1 MKININD
8 LFDFSDF
15 GDINKLEKKVKELD
29 SLLSKFSDNLQ
40 KDIDDNVKSLEKW
53 GKQIDSLNV
62 SLEKEAALIIQIEKN
77 VSGLTQEQKKL
88 TTQQEK
94 VNTTRKETVNQA
106 NKAKKA
112 LTDLEKIENQLA
124 KATGK
129 DAEEL
134 AKKRIELANVKKET
148 KQSAKEALGLVNAY
162 GKLAIEAT
170 EAKNEAKD
178 LGAQLN
184 KVQKE
189 FGETSQEAN
198 DLAKKFQDATTKAA
212 GLDKELKDIDAGV
225 GDFQRNV
232 GNYESALDGVKQG
245 FGSVLELASPTGLAI
260 AAAGLAIEG
269 IGALAEIIQETN
281 VQLKETAQLTGLNGQ
296 ALDDYT
302 AKIRATSNV
311 FDKEYKE
318 VLQAANAVSKEFG
331 ISGAEAIELINQG
344 FVQGADINGNY
355 LDQLKEYST
364 QFKAAGLSAQDFNNV
379 VALGAKEG
387 IFNDKAADTVKEGG
401 LRLREFTKA
410 TKDALIPLGK
420 LRNEQIQQAVAS
432 GNSFK
437 AIQLVSQGLKETSLN
452 AQQTQGI
459 ITNVFG
465 GPGEDA
471 GLRFIEL
478 LGDIDTNQKNVLDN
492 LTEQQ
497 KRQLKVL
504 EVEEQLATAQVKL
517 GEAFKGVGN
526 DFAILGKQLQAL
538 GIEGIVAIIDELKET
553 FSELAEPFNEV
564 VAEVEELKEEFG
576 GAGDGVL
583 GFIKKLN
590 PLTFVLNQ
598 IGNSIKGALFLIK
611 IFFNFI
617 NDSID
622 TVKFLSNAFVDFATS
637 FDFVNVAIEKTKSI
651 YNSFLAVIADTP
663 KFFNGL
669 KEAGKQSFTELAKIA
684 KQTLTGTKDLILALF
699 SFDAATIKTAFN
711 KSIPK
716 FQESGKEVAEAFQ
729 RGFNS
734 VDPVKVDEKKV
745 EEQTKEVEKKVEKKV
760 EKTAAGKDTKKVKE
774 ETQKRLDEQSK
785 LINDAAKKEQLK
797 AIENRNNNLISEQE
811 YQDELLLIE
820 VGRIES
826 EIELREAAG
835 LETIDQQKALQQIL
849 LDEKKKGE
857 DQGLKDQETANKNSL
872 EADKKALAAKKAL
885 DDKADKD
892 EADRK
897 KKQQEALSDPIV
909 QAGLDG
915 LETQIE
921 NQLLLAGVQA
931 FRASIEQGNTVEEAT
946 LQGTKAV
953 AAAQVFKSLSKGFHD
968 GGYTGDGNEYD
979 AAGVV
984 HKGEF
989 VATKKQT
996 SKYNLNGWAAKDLDT
1011 AIQGGYFRQFE
1022 DVNTKI
1028 FDETNLNGQ
1037 IILNNDNEKVVQA
1050 IKNIPSIDMSF
1061 VGKDLQQRVKEG
1073 NLIKTTKYRGSIR

>member
-40 KDIDDNVKSLEKW
+40 KDIEDNVKSLNKW
-53 GKQIDSLNV
+53 EKQIDSLNV

-77 VSGLTQEQKKL
+77 ISGLTQEQNKL

-94 VNTTRKETVNQA
+94 VNTARKETVAQA
-106 NKAKKA
+106 NKAKKS
-112 LTDLEKIENQLA
+112 LSDLEKVEKKLA
-124 KATGK
+124 DATGQE
-129 DAEEL
+129 AEEL
-134 AKKRIELANVKKET
+134 AKLRLQLAEANKQT
-148 KQSAKEALGLVNAY
+148 KLNAKESLGLVNAY
-162 GKLAIEAT
+162 DKLAKETAEAKR
-170 EAKNEAKD
+170 EAKN
-178 LGAQLN
+178 LGATLG
-184 KVQKE
+184 KE
-189 FGETSQEAN
+189 SLEFKAAAKRAN
-198 DLAKKFQDATTKAA
+198 DLNQ
-212 GLDKELKDIDAGV
+212 ELKDIDSNV

-232 GNYESALDGVKQG
+232 GNYSSALDGVKQG
-245 FGSVLELASPTGLAI
+245 FSSVLEFATPAGLAL
-260 AAAGLAIEG
+260 AGVALAIEG
-269 IGALAEIIQETN
+269 IGALAEIVQETN
-281 VQLKETAQLTGLNGQ
+281 TQLKETAQLTGLNGQ

-302 AKIRATSNV
+302 AKVRATANV
-311 FDKEYKE
+311 FDQEYKE
-318 VLQAANAVSKEFG
+318 VLKASNAVSKEFG
-331 ISGAEAIELINQG
+331 ISGAAAIDLINNG
-344 FVQGADINGNY
+344 FIQGANINDDY
-355 LDQLKEYST
+355 LDQLSEYST

-410 TKDALIPLGK
+410 TKDALVPLGQ
-420 LRNEQIQQAVAS
+420 LRNEQIQNAVAT

-437 AIQLVSQGLKETSLN
+437 AIQLVSQGLKEVELTAS
-452 AQQTQGI
+452 QTQGI

-471 GLRFIEL
+471 GIRFIKL

-504 EVEEQLATAQVKL
+504 EVEQELATAQVKL

-538 GIEGIVAIIDELKET
+538 GIEGIVAIIDELKQS
-553 FSELAEPFNEV
+553 FNELVEPFNEV

-576 GAGDGVL
+576 GAGSGVL
-583 GFIKKLN
+583 DFIKKFN
-590 PLTFVLNQ
+590 PLTFAIEQ
-598 IGNSIKGALFLIK
+598 FSNSIKGGLLILKLLFS
-611 IFFNFI
+611 FI

-622 TVKFLSNAFVDFATS
+622 TVKLLANAFIDFATS

-651 YNSFLAVIADTP
+651 YTSFLSVIADTP

-669 KEAGKQSFTELAKIA
+669 KEAGKQSFTEIAKIA

-699 SFDAATIKTAFN
+699 SFDVATIKTAFN

-716 FQESGKEVAEAFQ
+716 FTESGKEVAEAFK

-734 VDPVKVDEKKV
+734 VDVVEVDDKKV
-745 EEQTKEVEKKVEKKV
+745 EEQTKKTADKVEKETAAVTK
-760 EKTAAGKDTKKVKE
+760 EKTKKQQDE
-774 ETQKRLDEQSK
+774 RLKAID
-785 LINDAAKKEQLK
+785 DAAKKEQLQ
-797 AIENRNNNLISEQE
+797 AIENRNNNLIDEQE

-820 VGRIES
+820 IGRIES
-826 EIELREAAG
+826 EIELRKAAG
-835 LETIDQQKALQQIL
+835 LETIDQEKALQQIL

-857 DQGLKDQETANKNSL
+857 QQGLKDQEIANKNSL
-872 EADKKALAAKKAL
+872 EADKKAAANKKKL
-885 DDKADKD
+885 KQQEDKD

-897 KKQQEALSDPIV
+897 KKQQEQLSDPIV

-931 FRASIEQGNTVEEAT
+931 FRSSIEQGKTVEEAT
-946 LQGTKAV
+946 LDGTKAV

-979 AAGVV
+979 TAGVV

-989 VATKKQT
+989 VNTKKQT
-996 SKYNLNGWAAKDLDT
+996 SNYGMKGWKATDFDDAVST
-1011 AIQGGYFRQFE
+1011 GYFRQFE
-1022 DVNTKI
+1022 DVNNKI
-1028 FDETNLNGQ
+1028 YDETNYNKQ
-1037 IILNNDNEKVVQA
+1037 IIINNNNDKIVEA
-1050 IKNIPSIDMSF
+1050 IKNIPQIDMSF

-1073 NLIKTTKYRGSIR
+1073 NLIKTTKYKSSVR

>member
-40 KDIDDNVKSLEKW
+40 KDIDDNIKSLNKW
-53 GKQIDSLNV
+53 EKQIDSLNV
-62 SLEKEAALIIQIEKN
+62 SLEKEATLIIQIEKN
-77 VSGLTQEQKKL
+77 ISGLTQQQSKL
-88 TTQQEK
+88 TTQQDK
-94 VNTTRKETVNQA
+94 VNTARKETVNQA

-112 LTDLEKIENQLA
+112 LTDLEKVENQLA

-189 FGETSQEAN
+189 FGETSKEATE
-198 DLAKKFQDATTKAA
+198 LGRKFQDATTKAA

-232 GNYESALDGVKQG
+232 GNYSSALDGVKQG
-245 FGSVLELASPTGLAI
+245 FGSVLEFATPAGLAL

-269 IGALAEIIQETN
+269 IGALAEVIQETN
-281 VQLKETAQLTGLNGQ
+281 TQLKETAQLTGLSGQ

-302 AKIRATSNV
+302 ASVRATSKV
-311 FDKEYKE
+311 FDQEYKE
-318 VLQAANAVSKEFG
+318 VLNTVNQVTKEFG
-331 ISGAEAIELINQG
+331 IESSEAIDLINLG
-344 FVQGADINGNY
+344 FTRGADINGSY
-355 LDQLKEYST
+355 LDQLR
-364 QFKAAGLSAQDFNNV
+364 QFAPQFTAAGLSAKDLFDA
-379 VALGAKEG
+379 VAISSQQGFLDDKFLDTIKES
-387 IFNDKAADTVKEGG
+387 G
-401 LRLREFTKA
+401 LRLRELTKA
-410 TKDALIPLGK
+410 QEDALAPLGK
-420 LRNEQIQQAVAS
+420 ARIEAIKTQIEQ
-432 GNSFK
+432 GKSFK
-437 AIQLVSQGLKETSLN
+437 ATQLVAKGLTDIGLTAK
-452 AQQTQGI
+452 QTQTI
-459 ITNVFG
+459 FADVFG
-465 GPGEDA
+465 GAGEDLGA
-471 GLRFIEL
+471 RGIKA
-478 LGDIDTNQKNVLDN
+478 LGDFDKLQKEINSN

-504 EVEEQLATAQVKL
+504 EVEQELATAQVKL

-526 DFAILGKQLQAL
+526 DFAILGKQLQTL

-553 FSELAEPFNEV
+553 FNELAEPFNEV

-576 GAGDGVL
+576 GAGDGVF

-590 PLTFVLNQ
+590 PLTFVLDQ

-622 TVKFLSNAFVDFATS
+622 TIKFLSNAFVDFATS

-651 YNSFLAVIADTP
+651 YNSFLQVIADTP

-684 KQTLTGTKDLILALF
+684 KQTLTGTKDLILSLF
-699 SFDAATIKTAFN
+699 TFDATTIKAAFN

-734 VDPVKVDEKKV
+734 VEPVKVDEKKV
-745 EEQTKEVEKKVEKKV
+745 EEQTKEVEKKV

-785 LINDAAKKEQLK
+785 LINDAAKKEQLQ

-820 VGRIES
+820 VGRIEK

-835 LETIDQQKALQQIL
+835 LATIDQQKALQQIL

-857 DQGLKDQETANKNSL
+857 QQGLKDEEIANKNSL

-885 DDKADKD
+885 KDAEAKA

-897 KKQQEALSDPIV
+897 KEQQEKLSDPVV

-915 LETQIE
+915 LETRIE
-921 NQLLLAGVQA
+921 NELLLAGVQA
-931 FRASIEQGNTVEEAT
+931 FRAALERGEETQVA
-946 LQGTKAV
+946 LQEGTKAV
-953 AAAQVFKSLSKGFHD
+953 AAAQVFKTLSSGFHD

-979 AAGVV
+979 VAGVV

-989 VATKKQT
+989 VMTKNQT
-996 SKYNLNGWAAKDLDT
+996 SKYGFNGSNANDFDNAVRT
-1011 AIQGGYFRQFE
+1011 GYFNQFS
-1022 DVNTKI
+1022 DVNDKI
-1028 FDETNLNGQ
+1028 FNETNLNNQ
-1037 IILNNDNEKVVQA
+1037 IVLNNDSEKIVQA

>member
-40 KDIDDNVKSLEKW
+40 KDIEDNVKSLNKW
-53 GKQIDSLNV
+53 EKQIDSLNV

-77 VSGLTQEQKKL
+77 ISGLTQEQNKL

-94 VNTTRKETVNQA
+94 VNTARKETVAQA
-106 NKAKKA
+106 NKAKKS
-112 LTDLEKIENQLA
+112 LSDLEKVEKKLA
-124 KATGK
+124 DATGQE
-129 DAEEL
+129 AEEL
-134 AKKRIELANVKKET
+134 AKLRLQLAEANKQT
-148 KQSAKEALGLVNAY
+148 KLNAKESLGLVNAY
-162 GKLAIEAT
+162 DKLAKETAEAKR
-170 EAKNEAKD
+170 EAKN
-178 LGAQLN
+178 LGATLG
-184 KVQKE
+184 KE
-189 FGETSQEAN
+189 SLEFKAAAKRAN
-198 DLAKKFQDATTKAA
+198 DLNQ
-212 GLDKELKDIDAGV
+212 ELKDIDSNV

-232 GNYESALDGVKQG
+232 GNYSSALDGVKQG
-245 FGSVLELASPTGLAI
+245 FSSVLELATPTGLAI

-269 IGALAEIIQETN
+269 IGALAEVIQETN
-281 VQLKETAQLTGLNGQ
+281 QQLKETAQLTGLNGQ

-302 AKIRATSNV
+302 AKVRATANV
-311 FDKEYKE
+311 FDQEYKE
-318 VLQAANAVSKEFG
+318 VLKASNAVSKEFG
-331 ISGAEAIELINQG
+331 ISGAEAIDLINNG
-344 FVQGADINGNY
+344 FIQGANINDDY
-355 LDQLKEYST
+355 LDQLSEYST

-410 TKDALIPLGK
+410 TKDALVPLGQ
-420 LRNEQIQQAVAS
+420 LRNEQIQNAVAT

-437 AIQLVSQGLKETSLN
+437 AIQLVSQGLKEVELTAS
-452 AQQTQGI
+452 QTQGI

-471 GLRFIEL
+471 GIRFIKL

-504 EVEEQLATAQVKL
+504 EVEQELATAQVKL

-538 GIEGIVAIIDELKET
+538 GIEGIVAIIDELKQS
-553 FSELAEPFNEV
+553 FNELVEPFNEV

-576 GAGDGVL
+576 ATGSGVL
-583 GFIKKLN
+583 DFIKKFN
-590 PLTFVLNQ
+590 PLTFVIEQ
-598 IGNSIKGALFLIK
+598 FSNSIKGGLLILKLLFS
-611 IFFNFI
+611 FI

-622 TVKFLSNAFVDFATS
+622 TVKLLANAFIDFATS

-651 YNSFLAVIADTP
+651 YTSFLSVIADTP

-669 KEAGKQSFTELAKIA
+669 KEAGKQSFTEIAKIA

-699 SFDAATIKTAFN
+699 SFDVATIKTAFN

-716 FQESGKEVAEAFQ
+716 FTESGAEVAEAFK

-734 VDPVKVDEKKV
+734 VDVVEVDDKKV
-745 EEQTKEVEKKVEKKV
+745 EEQTKKTADKVEKETAAVTK
-760 EKTAAGKDTKKVKE
+760 EKTKKQQDE
-774 ETQKRLDEQSK
+774 RLKAID
-785 LINDAAKKEQLK
+785 DAAKKEQLQ
-797 AIENRNNNLISEQE
+797 AIENRNNNLIDEQE

-820 VGRIES
+820 IGRIES
-826 EIELREAAG
+826 EIELRKAAG
-835 LETIDQQKALQQIL
+835 LETIDQEKALQQIL

-857 DQGLKDQETANKNSL
+857 QQGLKDQEIANKNSL
-872 EADKKALAAKKAL
+872 EADKKAAANKKKL
-885 DDKADKD
+885 KQQEDKA
-892 EADRK
+892 EAERK
-897 KKQQEALSDPIV
+897 KKQQEQLSDPIV

-931 FRASIEQGNTVEEAT
+931 FRSSIEQGKTVEEAT
-946 LQGTKAV
+946 LDGTKAV

-979 AAGVV
+979 TAGVV

-989 VATKKQT
+989 VNTKKQT
-996 SKYNLNGWAAKDLDT
+996 SNYGMKGWKATDFDDAVST
-1011 AIQGGYFRQFE
+1011 GYFRQFE
-1022 DVNTKI
+1022 DVNNKI
-1028 FDETNLNGQ
+1028 YDETNYNKQ
-1037 IILNNDNEKVVQA
+1037 IIINNNNDKIVEA

-1073 NLIKTTKYRGSIR
+1073 NLIKTTKYKSSVR

>member
-40 KDIDDNVKSLEKW
+40 KDIEDNVKSLNKW
-53 GKQIDSLNV
+53 EKQIDSLNV

-77 VSGLTQEQKKL
+77 ISGLTQEQNKL

-94 VNTTRKETVNQA
+94 VNTARKETVAQA
-106 NKAKKA
+106 NKAKKS
-112 LTDLEKIENQLA
+112 LSDLEKVEKKLA
-124 KATGK
+124 DATGQE
-129 DAEEL
+129 AEEL
-134 AKKRIELANVKKET
+134 AKLRLQLAEANKQT
-148 KQSAKEALGLVNAY
+148 KLNAKESLGLVNAY
-162 GKLAIEAT
+162 DKLAKETAEAKR
-170 EAKNEAKD
+170 EAKN
-178 LGAQLN
+178 LGATLG
-184 KVQKE
+184 KE
-189 FGETSQEAN
+189 SLEFKAAAKRAN
-198 DLAKKFQDATTKAA
+198 DLNQ
-212 GLDKELKDIDAGV
+212 ELKDIDSNV

-232 GNYESALDGVKQG
+232 GNYSSALDGVKQG
-245 FGSVLELASPTGLAI
+245 FSSVLELATPTGLAI

-269 IGALAEIIQETN
+269 IGALAEVIQETN
-281 VQLKETAQLTGLNGQ
+281 QQLKETAQLTGLNGQ

-302 AKIRATSNV
+302 AKVRATANV
-311 FDKEYKE
+311 FDQEYKE
-318 VLQAANAVSKEFG
+318 VLKAANAVSKEFG
-331 ISGAEAIELINQG
+331 ISGAAAIDLINNG
-344 FVQGADINGNY
+344 FIQGANINDDY
-355 LDQLKEYST
+355 LDQLSEYST

-410 TKDALIPLGK
+410 TKDALVPLGQ
-420 LRNEQIQQAVAS
+420 LRNEQIQNAVAT

-437 AIQLVSQGLKETSLN
+437 AIQLVSQGLKEVELTAS
-452 AQQTQGI
+452 QTQGI

-471 GLRFIEL
+471 GIRFIKL

-504 EVEEQLATAQVKL
+504 EVEQELATAQVKL

-538 GIEGIVAIIDELKET
+538 GIEGIVAIIDELKQS
-553 FSELAEPFNEV
+553 FNELVEPFNEV

-576 GAGDGVL
+576 GAGSGVL
-583 GFIKKLN
+583 DFIKKFN
-590 PLTFVLNQ
+590 PLTFAIEQ
-598 IGNSIKGALFLIK
+598 FSNSIKGGLLILKLLFS
-611 IFFNFI
+611 FI

-622 TVKFLSNAFVDFATS
+622 TVKLLANAFIDFATS

-651 YNSFLAVIADTP
+651 YTSFLSVIADTP

-669 KEAGKQSFTELAKIA
+669 KEAGKQSFTEIAKIA

-699 SFDAATIKTAFN
+699 SFDVATIKTAFN

-716 FQESGKEVAEAFQ
+716 FTESGAEVAEAFK

-734 VDPVKVDEKKV
+734 VDVVEVDDKKV
-745 EEQTKEVEKKVEKKV
+745 EEQTKKTADKVEKETAAVTK
-760 EKTAAGKDTKKVKE
+760 EKTKKQQDE
-774 ETQKRLDEQSK
+774 RLKAID
-785 LINDAAKKEQLK
+785 DAAKKEQLQ
-797 AIENRNNNLISEQE
+797 AIENRNNNLIDEQE

-820 VGRIES
+820 IGRIES
-826 EIELREAAG
+826 EIELRKAAG
-835 LETIDQQKALQQIL
+835 LETIDQEKALQQIL

-857 DQGLKDQETANKNSL
+857 QQGLKDQEIANKNSL
-872 EADKKALAAKKAL
+872 EADKKAAANKKKL
-885 DDKADKD
+885 KQQEDKA
-892 EADRK
+892 EAERK
-897 KKQQEALSDPIV
+897 KKQQEQLSDPIV

-931 FRASIEQGNTVEEAT
+931 FRSSIEQGKTVEEAT
-946 LQGTKAV
+946 LDGTKAV

-979 AAGVV
+979 TAGVV

-989 VATKKQT
+989 VNTKKQT
-996 SKYNLNGWAAKDLDT
+996 SNYGMKGWKATDFDDAVST
-1011 AIQGGYFRQFE
+1011 GYFRQFE
-1022 DVNTKI
+1022 DVNNKI
-1028 FDETNLNGQ
+1028 YDETNYNKQ
-1037 IILNNDNEKVVQA
+1037 IIINNNNDKIVEA

-1073 NLIKTTKYRGSIR
+1073 NLIKTTKYKSSVR

>member
-8 LFDFSDF
+8 LFDFSDL

-40 KDIDDNVKSLEKW
+40 KDIDDNVKSLSKW
-53 GKQIDSLNV
+53 EKQIDSLNV

-77 VSGLTQEQKKL
+77 ISGLTQEQNKL

-94 VNTTRKETVNQA
+94 VNTARKETVAQA
-106 NKAKKA
+106 NKAKKS
-112 LTDLEKIENQLA
+112 LSDLEKVEKKLA
-124 KATGK
+124 DATGQ
-129 DAEEL
+129 DAQEL
-134 AKKRIELANVKKET
+134 AKLRLQLAEANKQT
-148 KQSAKEALGLVNAY
+148 KLNAKESLGLVNAY
-162 GKLAIEAT
+162 DKLSKETAEAKR
-170 EAKNEAKD
+170 EAKN
-178 LGAQLN
+178 LGATLG
-184 KVQKE
+184 KE
-189 FGETSQEAN
+189 SLEFKAAAKRAN
-198 DLAKKFQDATTKAA
+198 DLNQ
-212 GLDKELKDIDAGV
+212 ELKDIDSNV

-232 GNYESALDGVKQG
+232 GNYSGALDGVKQG
-245 FGSVLELASPTGLAI
+245 FSSVLEFATPAGLAL
-260 AAAGLAIEG
+260 AGVALAIEG
-269 IGALAEIIQETN
+269 IGALAEIVQETN

-296 ALDDYT
+296 ALEDYT
-302 AKIRATSNV
+302 SKVRATANV
-311 FDKEYKE
+311 FDQEYKE
-318 VLQAANAVSKEFG
+318 VLKASNAVSKEFG
-331 ISGAEAIELINQG
+331 ISGAEAIDLINQG
-344 FVQGADINGNY
+344 FVQGADINGDY
-355 LDQLKEYST
+355 LDQLSEYST

-410 TKDALIPLGK
+410 TKDALIPLGQ
-420 LRNEQIQQAVAS
+420 LRNEQIQNAVAS

-437 AIQLVSQGLKETSLN
+437 AIQLVSQGLKDVELTAS
-452 AQQTQGI
+452 QTQGI

-471 GLRFIEL
+471 GLRFIKL
-478 LGDIDTNQKNVLDN
+478 LGDVDTNQKNVLDN

-504 EVEEQLATAQVKL
+504 EVEQELATAQVKL

-538 GIEGIVAIIDELKET
+538 GIEGIVAIIDDLKQSFNELV
-553 FSELAEPFNEV
+553 EPFNEV

-576 GAGDGVL
+576 GAGSGVL
-583 GFIKKLN
+583 DFIKKFN
-590 PLTFVLNQ
+590 PLTFAIEQ
-598 IGNSIKGALFLIK
+598 FSNSIKGGLLILKLLFS
-611 IFFNFI
+611 FI

-622 TVKFLSNAFVDFATS
+622 TVKLLGNAFIDFATS

-651 YNSFLAVIADTP
+651 YTSFLSVIADTP

-669 KEAGKQSFTELAKIA
+669 KEAGKQSFTEIAKIA

-699 SFDAATIKTAFN
+699 SFDVATIKTAFN

-716 FQESGKEVAEAFQ
+716 FTESGAEVAEAFK

-734 VDPVKVDEKKV
+734 VDVVEVDDKKV
-745 EEQTKEVEKKVEKKV
+745 EEQTKKTADKVEKETAAVTK
-760 EKTAAGKDTKKVKE
+760 EKTKKQQDE
-774 ETQKRLDEQSK
+774 RLKQ
-785 LINDAAKKEQLK
+785 INDAAKKEQLQ

-826 EIELREAAG
+826 EIELRKAAG
-835 LETIDQQKALQQIL
+835 LETIDQEKALQQIL

-857 DQGLKDQETANKNSL
+857 QQGLKDQETANKNSL
-872 EADKKALAAKKAL
+872 EADKKAAANKKKL
-885 DDKADKD
+885 KQQEDKA
-892 EADRK
+892 EAERK
-897 KKQQEALSDPIV
+897 KKQQETLSDPVV

-931 FRASIEQGNTVEEAT
+931 FRSSIEQGKTVEEAT
-946 LQGTKAV
+946 LDGTKAV

-979 AAGVV
+979 TAGVV

-989 VATKKQT
+989 VNTKKQT
-996 SKYNLNGWAAKDLDT
+996 SKYSMKGWKATDFDDAVST
-1011 AIQGGYFRQFE
+1011 GYFRQFE
-1022 DVNTKI
+1022 DVNNKI
-1028 FDETNLNGQ
+1028 YDETNYNKQ
-1037 IILNNDNEKVVQA
+1037 IIINNNNDKIVEA
-1050 IKNIPSIDMSF
+1050 IKNIPAIDMSF

-1073 NLIKTTKYRGSIR
+1073 NLIKTTKYKSSVR